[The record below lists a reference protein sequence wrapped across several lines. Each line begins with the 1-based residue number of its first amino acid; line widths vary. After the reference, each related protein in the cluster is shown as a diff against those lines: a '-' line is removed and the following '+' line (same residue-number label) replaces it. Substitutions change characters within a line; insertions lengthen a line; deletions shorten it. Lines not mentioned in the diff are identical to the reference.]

1 MMSPLVKIR
10 SERDQMS
17 AVERRIADFILENSH
32 LLRDYSSQQLANAL
46 GISQSS
52 VVKFTQKLGFKGYPD
67 LKYSIGE
74 AIARSGDEAGSTVEG
89 SGRATIGNAA
99 QLWQRKS
106 EAEEATRLINP
117 PDSVQSAARTID
129 KSGRNGRV
137 FLIGLGEDDI
147 YARGFAM
154 RLSLLGILTVHNFDT
169 ARMTANASAA
179 GSGDVLV
186 VFSEHGNHPALTKIA
201 RYFRERRGL
210 VISVT
215 RHSANPLRAIADQ
228 ALLVSA
234 HDELAY
240 VQPLLYQSA
249 LQHLL
254 DRIFIALCE
263 MNDQRQ
269 ALLLAN
275 LERIQQMLE
284 P

>member
-1 MMSPLVKIR
+1 MP
-10 SERDQMS
+10 
-17 AVERRIADFILENSH
+17 RR
-32 LLRDYSSQQLANAL
+32 
-46 GISQSS
+46 
-52 VVKFTQKLGFKGYPD
+52 PC
-67 LKYSIGE
+67 
-74 AIARSGDEAGSTVEG
+74 
-89 SGRATIGNAA
+89 
-99 QLWQRKS
+99 
-106 EAEEATRLINP
+106 
-117 PDSVQSAARTID
+117 
-129 KSGRNGRV
+129 
-137 FLIGLGEDDI
+137 
-147 YARGFAM
+147 
-154 RLSLLGILTVHNFDT
+154 
-169 ARMTANASAA
+169 
-179 GSGDVLV
+179 GDVLV